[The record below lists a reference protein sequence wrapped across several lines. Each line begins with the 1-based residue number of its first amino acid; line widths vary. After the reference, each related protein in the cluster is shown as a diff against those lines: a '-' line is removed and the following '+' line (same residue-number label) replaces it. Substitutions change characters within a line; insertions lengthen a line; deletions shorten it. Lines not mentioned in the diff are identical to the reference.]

1 MIRHELKKTIYAK
14 ALLALVLVV
23 VPTVAQAASVTLRWT
38 APGDDGTVG
47 TAAQYD
53 IRYSTSAITNNNFN
67 SATQATGEPA
77 PKVAGSSETFTLNN
91 LAANTTYYFA
101 IKAADEATNWSG
113 LSNVV
118 NVTTGDETAP
128 AAIADLTAG
137 PQ

>member
-1 MIRHELKKTIYAK
+1 MIKQVMRITFYCTT
-14 ALLALVLVV
+14 LLALVLTM
-23 VPTVAQAASVTLRWT
+23 VPEAAQAASVTLRWT

-77 PKVAGSSETFTLNN
+77 PKVAGSSEAFTLNN

-101 IKAADEATNWSG
+101 IKAADEASNWSG

>member
-1 MIRHELKKTIYAK
+1 MISFRKITFCAVCV
-14 ALLALVLVV
+14 LACTAILPAVSE
-23 VPTVAQAASVTLRWT
+23 AASVTLRWT
-38 APGDDGTVG
+38 ASGDDGSVG

-53 IRYSTSAITNNNFN
+53 VRYSTASITGGNYA

-77 PKVAGSSETFTLNN
+77 PKAAGQAEQFTITN

-101 IKAADEATNWSG
+101 VKSADEAANWSG

-118 NVTTGDETAP
+118 SITTGDETAP
-128 AAIADLTAG
+128 AAIADLTAT